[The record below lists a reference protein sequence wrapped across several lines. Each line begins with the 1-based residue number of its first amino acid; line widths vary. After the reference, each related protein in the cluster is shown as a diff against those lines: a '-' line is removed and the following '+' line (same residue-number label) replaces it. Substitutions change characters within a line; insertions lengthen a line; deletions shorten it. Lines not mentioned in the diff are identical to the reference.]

1 MKVSVIIPVYYIDDS
16 YVEMTQDCVNSVKA
30 TCKPHEIIVVDDGS
44 PVKAEIDFATNIHL
58 EDNKGYAGA
67 VNRGFEA
74 STGDVTIVLNND
86 TLATEG
92 WFEALTEPLNT
103 GLPENYDIMSIRTTD
118 CDGYNKA
125 DIITDGDKFGSC
137 WAIKS
142 DVFRDLGMLSTDFG
156 RGYAEDLALWRDAL
170 EKGLRIGKNHNGTI
184 FHEGKKTF
192 KVIDPDDIYYTEA
205 LMAYKN
211 KYGTID

>member
-1 MKVSVIIPVYYIDDS
+1 MKVSIIIPAYYIDDS

-30 TCKPHEIIVVDDGS
+30 TCTPHEIIVVDDGS
-44 PVKAEIDFATNIHL
+44 PVVAEIDFATNIRL
-58 EDNKGYAGA
+58 KDNKGYAGA
-67 VNRGFEA
+67 VNAGFEA

-92 WFEALTEPLNT
+92 WFEALTEPLT
-103 GLPENYDIMSIRTTD
+103 DYDIMSIRTTD

-137 WAIKS
+137 WAIRS
-142 DVFRDLGMLSTDFG
+142 SVFRDLGMLSTDFG
-156 RGYAEDLALWRDAL
+156 RGYAEDLALWHDAL

-192 KVIDPDDIYYTEA
+192 KVVDPDDTYYTDA

-211 KYGTID
+211 KYGKIE

>member
-1 MKVSVIIPVYYIDDS
+1 MKVSVIIPAYYINQD
-16 YVEMTQDCVNSVKA
+16 YVDMTQDCVNSVKA

-44 PVKAEIDFATNIHL
+44 PVVAEIDFATNIRL
-58 EDNKGYAGA
+58 EDNKGYAVA

-92 WFEALTEPLNT
+92 WFEALTEPL
-103 GLPENYDIMSIRTTD
+103 ENYDIMSIRTTD

-137 WAIKS
+137 WAIRS
-142 DVFRDLGMLSTDFG
+142 DVFCDLGMLSTDFG
-156 RGYAEDLALWRDAL
+156 RGYAEDLALWHDAK
-170 EKGLRIGKNHNGTI
+170 EKGYRIAKNHNAII

-192 KVIDPDDIYYTEA
+192 KEIDPDDTLYTDA
-205 LMAYKN
+205 LMKYKE
-211 KYGTID
+211 KYGVIE

>member
-1 MKVSVIIPVYYIDDS
+1 MKVSVIIPAYYIDDS
-16 YVEMTQDCVNSVKA
+16 YVEKTQDCVNSVKA

-92 WFEALTEPLNT
+92 WFEALTEPLT
-103 GLPENYDIMSIRTTD
+103 DYDIMSIRTTD